1 MQILIKSQMPEDA
14 LLEMQSFSGL
24 AAFDPHGSCHTSM
37 GLNIGHL
44 DPYMVQYW

>member
-24 AAFDPHGSCHTSM
+24 AADLTKDGSCNM

-44 DPYMVQYW
+44 DSYMVQYW